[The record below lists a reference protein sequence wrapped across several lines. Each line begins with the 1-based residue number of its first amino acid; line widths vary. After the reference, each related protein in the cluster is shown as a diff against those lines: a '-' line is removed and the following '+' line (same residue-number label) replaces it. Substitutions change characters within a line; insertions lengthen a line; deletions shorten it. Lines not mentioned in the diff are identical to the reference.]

1 MYYMCDF
8 FYKLVFINPDSLSN
22 ELCSEIIE
30 LFETDNDFK
39 YQGTSMVGYNPNVK
53 NTTDLNITTTASV
66 DKRWEKIHNV
76 LLKELRHNINLYI
89 ENFQQQVN
97 SPGYRLFKG
106 ENLGITNMQVQHY
119 KKNIGMFKY
128 HDDSQIIWEEK
139 TRRVLV
145 FIWYLNDVIEGG
157 ETEFCGTYIIKPQPG
172 KLIIFPAEWTFP
184 HRGLIPK
191 SNDKFIITG
200 WVFSY

>member
-1 MYYMCDF
+1 MYLMCDF
-8 FYKLVFINPDSLSN
+8 FYKLVYINPDSLSN

-30 LFETDNDFK
+30 LFEADNNFK

-53 NTTDLNITTTASV
+53 NTTDLNITRTAFV

-89 ENFQQQVN
+89 EKFQEQIN

-128 HDDSQIIWEEK
+128 HDDSQIIWEDK
-139 TRRVLV
+139 ARRVLV